1 MYRETVVKNATK
13 KRWLLMMPLTWKK
26 HITYCKSWHSKAKP
40 RRKINLAQCMKT
52 ECTLPRIT
60 KKAYEWFEKAAR
72 QNYAKSQAN
81 IGRLYTQGL
90 GVTQDYNE
98 AREWF
103 EKAAAQNYADA
114 QFALGVSY
122 EYGHGVTQDYN
133 RAKQWYEKVAAQD
146 DKNAL
151 NNLGMM
157 YLDGKG
163 VEQDY
168 T

>member
-1 MYRETVVKNATK
+1 
-13 KRWLLMMPLTWKK
+13 
-26 HITYCKSWHSKAKP
+26 
-40 RRKINLAQCMKT
+40 MKT

-72 QNYAKSQAN
+72 
-81 IGRLYTQGL
+81 
-90 GVTQDYNE
+90 
-98 AREWF
+98 
-103 EKAAAQNYADA
+103 QNYADA